1 MRGTMNAEQKRIA
14 IAEACGWV
22 FDHIR
27 NGAMYYVP
35 TLEIHVG
42 NPLTDLNA
50 MNEAENTLS
59 DADYGAFQGHL
70 LEIIKPGT
78 HWSDMANTRIASAT
92 AAQRADAFL
101 ITLGILKP

>member
-1 MRGTMNAEQKRIA
+1 MNAEQKRIA

-35 TLEIHVG
+35 TRDIHVG

-50 MNEAENTLS
+50 MYEAEKVLTH
-59 DADYGAFQGHL
+59 DQQDDFVYYIA
-70 LEIIKPGT
+70 EIAAPITGEKWACI
-78 HWSDMANTRIASAT
+78 HAT